1 MLPDAVA
8 QSLEAQ
14 ATGTRIDAA
23 NEGAEE
29 WKQEK
34 SRISNAT
41 KGAITEEGNITEEQ
55 ASSDDMRGTHRA
67 RRDVA
72 LVSVAGILGLD
83 ASWLAQHYSSQMRTG
98 GIIVRM
104 MAMTETLEH
113 CSKSMSMS
121 RTSC

>member
-14 ATGTRIDAA
+14 ATGTRIHAA

-55 ASSDDMRGTHRA
+55 ASSDDM
-67 RRDVA
+67 
-72 LVSVAGILGLD
+72 
-83 ASWLAQHYSSQMRTG
+83 
-98 GIIVRM
+98 
-104 MAMTETLEH
+104 
-113 CSKSMSMS
+113 
-121 RTSC
+121 